1 MINYYGMD
9 IRIASIIN
17 ILFDANDY
25 ISSIVIAEKLG
36 ISEST
41 LFRLLP
47 QLEECTAPY
56 GLHFSKLRGR
66 GFMLSGSE
74 KAKENLIADFA
85 QKNYK
90 PEFSPAEKSFLAFLH
105 LLNEKDTVKLASLAN
120 VLKISESGAAK
131 IVSELETRLAGS
143 GCEVIRKRGFGT
155 CIGGNEIAVRL
166 AALNSACLYVNF
178 NELMSLLYAYIHRS
192 ASERNILKLY
202 SFTSAVFEF
211 FDAETTIKNN
221 FDIVETVER
230 STGVSFS
237 DIDFILMFLYIGI
250 TELRRKNGFFIEPS
264 ADERTER
271 VESEAKIVQAVS
283 DADFFIG
290 GNPQCDNEIRVL
302 TEVFQSTEAYN
313 NILPNQKEYER
324 IAEDFITF
332 IEGALDGRVAEQK
345 RTAYIVY
352 LQILHLI
359 KRHKGLFSIQQNT
372 SRLAENIVLKNN
384 GMQKIVKP
392 AAEYLQKRL
401 HIPVSEEDGSVMLGF
416 ISPFF
421 ERNTRKISA
430 GLVCASGLVV
440 SSILKE
446 KLGKAFPEL
455 DPIETISIRKLTD
468 AYVKENNIDFI
479 ISFIETAPLAVPVAH
494 ISVRLEDSDI
504 EQVKSILQN
513 IRRGYENAG

>member
-1 MINYYGMD
+1 MINYYPMD
-9 IRIASIIN
+9 IRIAAIIN
-17 ILFDANDY
+17 ILFDADDY
-25 ISSIVIAEKLG
+25 LSSIVIAEKLG

-47 QLEECTAPY
+47 QLEACTAPY
-56 GLHFSKLRGR
+56 GLRFSKLRGR

-74 KAKENLIADFA
+74 KAKKKLIADFA
-85 QKNYK
+85 KKNYN

-105 LLNEKDTVKLASLAN
+105 LLNEKDAVKLASLAK

-155 CIGGNEIAVRL
+155 CIGGNEIEVRL
-166 AALNSACLYVNF
+166 AALNTACLYVNF

-192 ASERNILKLY
+192 ASEKNALKLY

-211 FDAETTIKNN
+211 FDAETAIKSN
-221 FDIVETVER
+221 FDIVETIER

-237 DIDFILMFLYIGI
+237 DIDFVLMFLYTSI
-250 TELRRKNGFFIEPS
+250 TELRCKNGFFMEPS
-264 ADERTER
+264 ADTRNEKD
-271 VESEAKIVQAVS
+271 ESAAKLARAVS
-283 DADFFIG
+283 SAAFLPA
-290 GNPQCDNEIRVL
+290 GNPHGDNEIRVL

-324 IAEDFITF
+324 IAENFITF

-359 KRHKGLFSIQQNT
+359 KKHKGLFSIQQNT
-372 SRLAENIVLKNN
+372 SRLAENIVVKNN
-384 GMQKIVKP
+384 GMQKIVKRS
-392 AAEYLQKRL
+392 AEYLQKHL

-421 ERNTRKISA
+421 EHNTRKIA
-430 GLVCASGLVV
+430 VGLVCASGLAV

-468 AYVKENNIDFI
+468 AYIKENNIDFI

-504 EQVKSILQN
+504 EQIKLIIQN
-513 IRRGYENAG
+513 IRREYENAG